1 MARQQT
7 QQRRRFTTEE
17 LRVIYDKTNG
27 QCIVC
32 GKKLSFVNYGKLSG
46 RAPWEVDHSNPV
58 SKGGTDYLRNLNPI
72 CPSCNRSKG
81 AKRRR
86 AYREKGMLEQILEL
100 LGL

>member
-1 MARQQT
+1 MARKKT
-7 QQRRRFTTEE
+7 KQRPRFTQEDLNT
-17 LRVIYDKTNG
+17 IYDKTDGHCNL
-27 QCIVC
+27 C

-46 RAPWEVDHSNPV
+46 RAPWEVDHGNPV
-58 SKGGTDYLRNLNPI
+58 SKGGTNYLRNLNPI

-86 AYREKGMLEQILEL
+86 PYREKSALEQFLEL